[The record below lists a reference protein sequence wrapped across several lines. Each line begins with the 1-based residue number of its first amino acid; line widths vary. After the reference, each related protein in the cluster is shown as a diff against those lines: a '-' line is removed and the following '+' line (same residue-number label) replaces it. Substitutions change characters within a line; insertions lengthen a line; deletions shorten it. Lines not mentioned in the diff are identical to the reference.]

1 MGLSMMNLILISKIF
16 GCDLKKNY
24 RNKMG
29 KMVKTLGS
37 FFRRKNKY
45 ENDIFI
51 HTNLFLLKYY
61 YFKVEK

>member
-1 MGLSMMNLILISKIF
+1 
-16 GCDLKKNY
+16 
-24 RNKMG
+24 MG
-29 KMVKTLGS
+29 KMGKTLGS